1 MANVGGKIALKI
13 VTVAVSIPIG
23 IATRKAVER
32 IWVAAGPD
40 RPRRA
45 SDDGVAWADAIG
57 WAVLTG
63 AGMAVAD
70 LLTRKGAEEVYRTVL
85 GVEPPPG
92 AIKPKA
98 SKKVAKAEP
107 RYPAAVAPPS

>member
-1 MANVGGKIALKI
+1 MANVAGKIGIKVLTI
-13 VTVAVSIPIG
+13 AVGIPVG

-45 SDDGVAWADAIG
+45 TDDGVQWADAIS
-57 WAVLTG
+57 WAALT
-63 AGMAVAD
+63 AVAMAVAD
-70 LLTRKGAEEVYRTVL
+70 LVTRKGAEEVYRTAFAKT
-85 GVEPPPG
+85 PPP
-92 AIKPKA
+92 AKPKA

-107 RYPAAVAPPS
+107 KFPEAIAPPA